1 MAYVIA
7 IDIGGTFTDLVACDV
22 ETGAVA
28 YTKSPTTYDRLG
40 EAIFECIR
48 KAAIDAREA
57 SFVKHGTTLVI
68 NALLQR
74 VGAKTALLATKGFRD
89 LLGDRPRQPHPAVRS
104 AVSSRAA
111 AHSARAALRRDRAGS
126 RVRPGADAA
135 RHRRTQDAG
144 RQDAG
149 SGRGGARHQLPQ
161 LVPDA
166 GPRAGRGGGNAPVVA
181 RMSSSPPAQNSRANG
196 MSSSAPRRRRRTPM
210 SGRRSASTSRNSIPS
225 CGRAALP
232 ALCC

>member
-40 EAIFECIR
+40 EAIFDCIR
-48 KAAIDAREA
+48 KAELDAREA

-89 LLGDRPRQPHPAVRS
+89 LLEI
-104 AVSSRAA
+104 
-111 AHSARAALRRDRAGS
+111 
-126 RVRPGADAA
+126 
-135 RHRRTQDAG
+135 
-144 RQDAG
+144 
-149 SGRGGARHQLPQ
+149 GRGNRTRPFDLRFHREPPLIPRE
-161 LVPDA
+161 LRFEVTERVA
-166 GPRAGRGGGNAPVVA
+166 GPA
-181 RMSSSPPAQNSRANG
+181 RCRRRSPPANSRIWPTRCGKRAW
-196 MSSSAPRRRRRTPM
+196 
-210 SGRRSASTSRNSIPS
+210 RRSPSASSTRT
-225 CGRAALP
+225 
-232 ALCC
+232 